1 MKEKII
7 ITLISAGTAALFTNV
22 GNIIT
27 KIIDHCNKKA
37 ERKESKIAKYY
48 EEKKNAY
55 VLALNK
61 LLHIKRGLSITV
73 EDLRD
78 SINLHDQISKESSDL
93 KYVDSLFR
101 LYSSDKVFN
110 FYSSLLQKYKPHSYV
125 SESSWR
131 LSEN

>member
-7 ITLISAGTAALFTNV
+7 ITLISAGTVALFTIV

-73 EDLRD
+73 
-78 SINLHDQISKESSDL
+78 
-93 KYVDSLFR
+93 
-101 LYSSDKVFN
+101 
-110 FYSSLLQKYKPHSYV
+110 
-125 SESSWR
+125 
-131 LSEN
+131 